1 METVISQ
8 FITEWGTLGAVL
20 LFIGYMMFEN
30 WKSSKNKND
39 SNKET
44 VIAINNIGDK
54 IDNLD
59 TKINLVDTKV
69 DEFKKN
75 VDERIN
81 NVEDKMENLPE
92 TQIEQLDKRDNEK
105 KEVHLKQLDDLMKL
119 GPKLHR
125 IIQDTNNKVGSDHIF
140 IGSFHNGNAS
150 LTGIPYY
157 KFDIIAERFSPIK
170 VQRDCEFA
178 HMYKDSDILRYDTL
192 PILLIQQGVI
202 HFDIPEDGDIEMSK
216 YDDIIWRR
224 MKGRGIKQIALRVLR
239 DSKRTPSGFVGVV
252 KYDHDKMNLD
262 YLEDC
267 GRELEEIYINAEKN

>member
-75 VDERIN
+75 VDERI
-81 NVEDKMENLPE
+81 
-92 TQIEQLDKRDNEK
+92 
-105 KEVHLKQLDDLMKL
+105 
-119 GPKLHR
+119 
-125 IIQDTNNKVGSDHIF
+125 
-140 IGSFHNGNAS
+140 
-150 LTGIPYY
+150 
-157 KFDIIAERFSPIK
+157 
-170 VQRDCEFA
+170 
-178 HMYKDSDILRYDTL
+178 
-192 PILLIQQGVI
+192 
-202 HFDIPEDGDIEMSK
+202 
-216 YDDIIWRR
+216 
-224 MKGRGIKQIALRVLR
+224 
-239 DSKRTPSGFVGVV
+239 
-252 KYDHDKMNLD
+252 
-262 YLEDC
+262 
-267 GRELEEIYINAEKN
+267 